1 MLEYQHNNG
10 PHIIIVPKSTLS
22 NWMNELKRW
31 APTVTAVKFHGD
43 KATREEIINDILCP
57 GQKDSERS
65 WNVCVTTY
73 EVVNIEKNV
82 LNKFAWSY
90 LIIDEAHR

>member
-1 MLEYQHNNG
+1 MNELSNWAPSLTPIRFHGNKEEREEMLK
-10 PHIIIVPKSTLS
+10 HIIIPAQ
-22 NWMNELKRW
+22 R
-31 APTVTAVKFHGD
+31 D
-43 KATREEIINDILCP
+43 DQR
-57 GQKDSERS
+57 Q

-73 EVVNIEKNV
+73 EICNVHKNV